1 MSLLDRIVADRYD
14 AFLAPAERAGIAA
27 MRHDLIGE
35 LRGNVLEIGAGT
47 GLNLGHYPAQ
57 MASLTLTEPTP
68 EMARHLRERV
78 AKLRPGTTVLDAPAH
93 DLPLDDDS
101 IDTVVSTLV
110 LCTVPDVEAA
120 LAEITRVLRP
130 GGSLVVLE
138 HVATDNNWRHVQR
151 FLNPAWKVFAR
162 GCNLTRDTKSL
173 LADAGFDVNEIV
185 ESGMPGLPWT
195 KASIRGTATLA

>member
-1 MSLLDRIVADRYD
+1 
-14 AFLAPAERAGIAA
+14 
-27 MRHDLIGE
+27 
-35 LRGNVLEIGAGT
+35 
-47 GLNLGHYPAQ
+47 
-57 MASLTLTEPTP
+57 
-68 EMARHLRERV
+68 
-78 AKLRPGTTVLDAPAH
+78 
-93 DLPLDDDS
+93 
-101 IDTVVSTLV
+101 VSTLV

-138 HVATDNNWRHVQR
+138 HVATENNWRHVQR